1 MPNRVNAAPF
11 LARKIPDTA
20 YYNPVYELFT
30 APDYAYVVAIVG
42 SLLALLFVFDAIC
55 GEKERGTLKQI
66 LANAVPRDAI
76 LLSKCLGGYIAL
88 AAPFFAATLAGVVY
102 VHMSGV
108 VVLEGD
114 NLWRLLCIIAISS
127 IYLLLFFNL
136 GMMVSAATQRSA
148 TSLLI
153 VLLVWIC
160 WILIIPNLAPVTAR
174 FISSV
179 PSLQKVE
186 REKDLVNREVELQA
200 RQAKDAV
207 GREQI
212 RLQGERR
219 KQKLER
225 FYKERLRDQI
235 ATAKTLSRLSP
246 IASFMHAAADLAK
259 TDTGLYTRFETAYRR
274 FVDQAIRY
282 VPNGYTPLKQPIAP
296 QEAPR
301 LEVLEPNFA
310 DTFTMI
316 AVDLLLLGIFNVLF
330 FLLAYLFFL
339 RCDVT

>member
-1 MPNRVNAAPF
+1 
-11 LARKIPDTA
+11 
-20 YYNPVYELFT
+20 
-30 APDYAYVVAIVG
+30 
-42 SLLALLFVFDAIC
+42 
-55 GEKERGTLKQI
+55 
-66 LANAVPRDAI
+66 
-76 LLSKCLGGYIAL
+76 
-88 AAPFFAATLAGVVY
+88 
-102 VHMSGV
+102 
-108 VVLEGD
+108 
-114 NLWRLLCIIAISS
+114 
-127 IYLLLFFNL
+127 
-136 GMMVSAATQRSA
+136 
-148 TSLLI
+148 
-153 VLLVWIC
+153 
-160 WILIIPNLAPVTAR
+160 
-174 FISSV
+174 
-179 PSLQKVE
+179 
-186 REKDLVNREVELQA
+186 
-200 RQAKDAV
+200 V

-259 TDTGLYTRFETAYRR
+259 TGTGLYTRFETAYRR